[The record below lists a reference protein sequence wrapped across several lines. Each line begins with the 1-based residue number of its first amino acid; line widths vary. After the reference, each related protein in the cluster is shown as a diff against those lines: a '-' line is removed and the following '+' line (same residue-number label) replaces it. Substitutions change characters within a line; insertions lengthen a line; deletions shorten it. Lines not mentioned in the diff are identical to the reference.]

1 MKIILNRLISLLTK
15 YFDNA
20 KNYSTL
26 RLIVEFTLLDLIAKI
41 GVATLFSIFIL
52 IPIGLVSGTGFK
64 LIDNFFVDQS
74 FTTTMSL
81 GELAIISMV
90 IFPPFE
96 TLIFQNFVI
105 WVLSIFT
112 KKKALLVL
120 ISAIIFALIHL
131 ELSAILTIIPAGILL
146 SWVYLIKKDESKW
159 KAFYTTTILH
169 ISMNGLAVLL
179 RLFFP

>member
-1 MKIILNRLISLLTK
+1 MKTILNRLLNLITK

-20 KNYSTL
+20 KNYSTF
-26 RLIVEFTLLDLIAKI
+26 RLIVEFTLLGLIAKI
-41 GVATLFSIFIL
+41 GVAVLVLIFIL
-52 IPIGLVSGTGFK
+52 IPVGLISGVGLN

-81 GELAIISMV
+81 GKLAIISMV

-96 TLIFQNFVI
+96 TMIFQNFAMQF
-105 WVLSIFT
+105 LSIFT
-112 KKKALLVL
+112 KKKVLLILV
-120 ISAIIFALIHL
+120 SAIIFALIHL
-131 ELSAILTIIPAGILL
+131 ELLAILTIIPAGILL

-159 KAFYTTTILH
+159 KAFYTTTMLH
-169 ISMNGLAVLL
+169 VSMNGLAVLV

>member
-1 MKIILNRLISLLTK
+1 MKTTLNRLLNLLTK

-20 KNYSTL
+20 KNYSTF
-26 RLIVEFTLLDLIAKI
+26 RLIVEFTLLDLIVKF
-41 GVATLFSIFIL
+41 GVGIFVSIFIL
-52 IPIGLVSGTGFK
+52 IPVGLISGNGLK
-64 LIDNFFVDQS
+64 LIDNFFVDQN

-105 WVLSIFT
+105 WFLSIFT
-112 KKKALLVL
+112 KKKALLIL

-131 ELSAILTIIPAGILL
+131 ELTAILAIIPAGILL